1 MLSKVWR
8 ISTCDG
14 EYERLWV
21 DTSNR
26 SVQQEEDYY
35 RRLYTSSVSDILDAA
50 QHYDW
55 DGRSEPDSSFLM
67 MGLISTYSTLHAHLL
82 PTIRDKWLCAEESRK
97 AHAVS
102 WFVCILRRRTLIVEM
117 LLLSGSLYQLGGIFL
132 WWLWDT
138 CVQIKWIV
146 KHVDYCGHIWSS
158 CQAEPLCGLGL
169 RTEFNRRRTQ
179 HTRSAFKTNASDGR
193 TSDTARGT

>member
-67 MGLISTYSTLHAHLL
+67 MGWMPTYSTLHAHIL

-102 WFVCILRRRTLIVEM
+102 WFVCILRRRTLILEM

-146 KHVDYCGHIWSS
+146 KHVDYTLWTHLIIMS
-158 CQAEPLCGLGL
+158 
-169 RTEFNRRRTQ
+169 
-179 HTRSAFKTNASDGR
+179 GR
-193 TSDTARGT
+193 AAVWIRAPHRIQP